1 MLLRGTRIWQALA
14 NEADEGRN
22 HVYSETKQGDKNI
35 KADKGGKTTL
45 FIFNFNVT

>member
-22 HVYSETKQGDKNI
+22 HVYSETKRGDKNI
-35 KADKGGKTTL
+35 KADEGGKTQKSIVY
-45 FIFNFNVT
+45 F

>member
-22 HVYSETKQGDKNI
+22 HVYSKTKRGDKNI
-35 KADKGGKTTL
+35 KADEGGKTQNNIVY
-45 FIFNFNVT
+45 F